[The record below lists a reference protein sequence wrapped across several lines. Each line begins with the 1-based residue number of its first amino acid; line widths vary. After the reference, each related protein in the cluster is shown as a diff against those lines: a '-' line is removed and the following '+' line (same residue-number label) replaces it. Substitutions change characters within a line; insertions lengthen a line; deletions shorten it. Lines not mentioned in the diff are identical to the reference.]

1 MTTSYIIL
9 VFLGLSVAILLTLKI
24 KKFII
29 FITKC
34 INCAEKIAERIIATK
49 DAILGNLL
57 DLTIPLPKTRGH
69 IRQKFKNLLA
79 LISKPLSEKVDYW
92 IETDI
97 VTVANLISFSRL
109 PVGILL
115 IIFKFNGLGNEYYFT
130 CLAYA
135 GLSDYFDGVIARKM
149 KQVTE
154 IGGGID
160 AGFDKIFAICAA
172 IAFWQHFWFWP
183 LLFFL
188 LFDAILSG
196 LAISLLRAK
205 RRGLYHG
212 EAEVKSNWLGKLK
225 FNLQAATLMCF
236 ILGNDYAGNYFLIV
250 ANIFAFGSLIRH
262 LEPVKPKNN

>member
-1 MTTSYIIL
+1 MTTLYITL
-9 VFLGLSVAILLTLKI
+9 GFLGLSVVILLALKI
-24 KKFII
+24 KRFIT

-34 INCAEKIAERIIATK
+34 INYAEKIAERVIIIK
-49 DAILGNLL
+49 DVILGNLL
-57 DLTIPLPKTRGH
+57 ELSIPLPETRRCM
-69 IRQKFKNLLA
+69 RQRFKNLLA
-79 LISKPLSEKVDYW
+79 LLSKPLSEKVDCW

-97 VTVANLISFSRL
+97 ITVANLISFSRL
-109 PVGILL
+109 PTGILL
-115 IIFKFNGLGNEYYFT
+115 IIFKFNGLGNEYYFA

-160 AGFDKIFAICAA
+160 AGFDKIFAICAT

-188 LFDAILSG
+188 IFDAILGG

-205 RRGLYHG
+205 RKGLYHG

-225 FNLQAATLMCF
+225 FNLQAATLLCF
-236 ILGNDYAGNYFLIV
+236 ILGNNHTGNYFLVV

-262 LEPVKPKNN
+262 LEPSESKK